1 MFEYRI
7 TKYDPRFRDERGAYT
22 RPDWIRFQDVGEIF
36 SGAVLTREAYDA
48 VENAYVASAI
58 SFLREVGL
66 YSLRV
71 VAMDRGPGN
80 SPFSPGSVLGLDDI
94 ALAIRGLLRE
104 KYWFKLES
112 AQAFIHIGW
121 DFYMYVGVPRECPQ
135 SISETRRLGLF
146 AEEFRSPYRGGEQE
160 P

>member
-22 RPDWIRFQDVGEIF
+22 RPDWIRLQDVGEIF

-66 YSLRV
+66 NSLALWRWI
-71 VAMDRGPGN
+71 AGP
-80 SPFSPGSVLGLDDI
+80 
-94 ALAIRGLLRE
+94 ATLL
-104 KYWFKLES
+104 
-112 AQAFIHIGW
+112 
-121 DFYMYVGVPRECPQ
+121 
-135 SISETRRLGLF
+135 
-146 AEEFRSPYRGGEQE
+146 FRQE
-160 P
+160 VF